1 VQNDNLFSGSIARNI
16 GLHDTDID
24 LDLVIECAEKAN
36 IMKDIANMPMGF
48 NTLVGD
54 MGSTLSVGQMQ
65 RVLIARALYRRPSIL
80 FLDEATSH
88 LDKESEQQ
96 VNQAISQYN
105 ITRVII
111 AHRRETIEMAD
122 RIIDLRDLCNVKNIE
137 DAFNK
142 SQNKNS

>member
-1 VQNDNLFSGSIARNI
+1 LFKPYRTRYFLAIFI
-16 GLHDTDID
+16 GCP
-24 LDLVIECAEKAN
+24 LD
-36 IMKDIANMPMGF
+36 
-48 NTLVGD
+48 
-54 MGSTLSVGQMQ
+54 
-65 RVLIARALYRRPSIL
+65 
-80 FLDEATSH
+80 

-137 DAFNK
+137 DVFNN
-142 SQNKNS
+142 SQNKNSGNLNITHQ

>member
-1 VQNDNLFSGSIARNI
+1 VSPGSSFP
-16 GLHDTDID
+16 
-24 LDLVIECAEKAN
+24 LD
-36 IMKDIANMPMGF
+36 
-48 NTLVGD
+48 
-54 MGSTLSVGQMQ
+54 
-65 RVLIARALYRRPSIL
+65 
-80 FLDEATSH
+80 

-137 DAFNK
+137 DVFNN
-142 SQNKNS
+142 SQNKNSGNLNITHQ